1 MAQQQQ
7 PQRLPQV
14 GDRIGIV
21 CGPGEFPL
29 DQMGTVT
36 RVYADRWH
44 DNNAEILMDDGST
57 RSTVGAYTQ
66 EGIGTYF
73 LGRCGDYMPI
83 TWMDARPFAGE
94 LGYCIGPLSNSDDEE
109 LAEAGWEE
117 FLAEEEFAYE
127 ERVRRS
133 YEMRGLA
140 NIY

>member
-1 MAQQQQ
+1 MARQQ
-7 PQRLPQV
+7 PQQLPQI
-14 GDRIGIV
+14 GDRIGVV
-21 CGPGEFPL
+21 CGPGELPL
-29 DQMGTVT
+29 DNPGTVIN
-36 RVYADRWH
+36 VYANRWYA
-44 DNNAEILMDDGST
+44 NNAEILMDDGST
-57 RSTVGAYTQ
+57 RSMVGAYTSV
-66 EGIGTYF
+66 GIGVYF

-83 TWMDARPFAGE
+83 TWLDARPYGGE